1 MAKPVMVTVMHM
13 IRNGL
18 ILLAACAAGDAAAA
32 GAAAG
37 AGTKLTDIKSAFSA
51 DSAVSASPR
60 GQIFA
65 SPPPPLR

>member
-13 IRNGL
+13 IGNGL
-18 ILLAACAAGDAAAA
+18 ILLAACAAC
-32 GAAAG
+32 
-37 AGTKLTDIKSAFSA
+37 GTKLTDIKSAFSA

-65 SPPPPLR
+65 SSLPPSDNTNS

>member
-13 IRNGL
+13 IGNGL
-18 ILLAACAAGDAAAA
+18 ILLAACAAC
-32 GAAAG
+32 
-37 AGTKLTDIKSAFSA
+37 GTKLTDIKSAFSA

-65 SPPPPLR
+65 SSPPSDNTNS